1 MVAVTLALTLL
12 ALTCASSLVRPLL
25 PLPLPFIQI
34 GLGIAAAL
42 LGLRVQFEPHTFLLL
57 FIPPLLFADGWR
69 MPRRELRQLRWPLLG
84 NAVGLVLAT
93 VLIGGYGLHWLI
105 PSLPLSVAF
114 AIAAVVS
121 PTDAVAV
128 GAVTEGVTIPPRLLR
143 LLESEALLNDAS
155 GLVALRFAVA
165 ATLTGRFSLPQ
176 AAGQFVV
183 IAAGGLAIGAALT
196 LAYAR
201 LIRWLK
207 LPDEQAPLQ
216 ALLPLL
222 LPFGAYWLADRAG
235 VSGILAAVAAG
246 MAANRTGL
254 MERAHYSARLHSLS
268 LWQLIGFAFNGI
280 IFVLLGTQLPGIVG
294 AEPGGIDL
302 TAAEAPL
309 AVLGQIGA
317 LTLLLIAIR
326 LVWAM
331 LSVWLERLGGLRA
344 HTPNWRVV
352 AAAAIAGVRGAVT
365 LAGVLTLPL
374 ALPNGASFPGRD
386 LAITLATGVILAS
399 LLIASIG
406 LRLLLRALPQD
417 ADPLEDELRLA
428 RVTAAA
434 AAVDAIEAIPNL
446 PDRRRQAVLAAYK
459 RRLERLRAEQGQ
471 DVEETEHA
479 WRDLHVTAANAERAA
494 VQRLR
499 DADKIN
505 DEVARRVLQELDLIE
520 AAAMQRPLHVRPVAA
535 AR

>member
-1 MVAVTLALTLL
+1 V
-12 ALTCASSLVRPLL
+12 
-25 PLPLPFIQI
+25 
-34 GLGIAAAL
+34 
-42 LGLRVQFEPHTFLLL
+42 
-57 FIPPLLFADGWR
+57 D
-69 MPRRELRQLRWPLLG
+69 
-84 NAVGLVLAT
+84 
-93 VLIGGYGLHWLI
+93 
-105 PSLPLSVAF
+105 
-114 AIAAVVS
+114 
-121 PTDAVAV
+121 
-128 GAVTEGVTIPPRLLR
+128 
-143 LLESEALLNDAS
+143 
-155 GLVALRFAVA
+155 
-165 ATLTGRFSLPQ
+165 
-176 AAGQFVV
+176 
-183 IAAGGLAIGAALT
+183 
-196 LAYAR
+196 
-201 LIRWLK
+201 
-207 LPDEQAPLQ
+207 
-216 ALLPLL
+216 
-222 LPFGAYWLADRAG
+222 
-235 VSGILAAVAAG
+235 
-246 MAANRTGL
+246 
-254 MERAHYSARLHSLS
+254 
-268 LWQLIGFAFNGI
+268 
-280 IFVLLGTQLPGIVG
+280 
-294 AEPGGIDL
+294 
-302 TAAEAPL
+302 
-309 AVLGQIGA
+309 
-317 LTLLLIAIR
+317 
-326 LVWAM
+326 
-331 LSVWLERLGGLRA
+331 
-344 HTPNWRVV
+344 